1 VDYIELDGKSQD
13 MTKVNI
19 EALKEIFPDVVEE
32 GKIDFDKLRAILGD
46 EIDDNDE
53 RYNFIWHGK
62 NQAIHISQ
70 TPSIGT
76 LRPCIDRSVDWD
88 STKNIYIEGDNLE
101 VLKLLQKSYSNKIG
115 MIYIDPPYN
124 TGNDFVYSDNYQ
136 DNIQNYFEMTGQTD
150 SEGNKISSNVES
162 DGRYHTNWLNM
173 IYPRLRLA
181 RNLLRKDGFIFISID
196 DNELPNLRKIMDE
209 IFGETNF
216 IAQIMPISNPG
227 GRDYNQVAITHEYL
241 LIYSKSSESNLNELI
256 SNKKFEMFDSLGGY
270 ETRELRNRNP
280 KFMRTNRPNLF
291 YPFYINPSIMDNYGY
306 CAVSLTKMDG
316 YCIEAVP
323 LNSQGQESVWRWG
336 KSKASENILEGDI
349 DRSQIVAKKKS
360 TGGWNIYEKNRRS
373 TTKIKSIWD
382 ETEMRTEEGTRL
394 LRSLMGKTIFDHPK
408 SLDLIKRICY
418 IGTQPDSIILDFF
431 AGSSTTAH
439 AVLDLNRED
448 GGKRQFILV
457 QLPEKCNEQSEA
469 YKEGYNTI
477 CDIGIDRIKKSISSI
492 SSKYGSAA
500 LKQMTLDSG
509 IVINQDVGFRVFRL
523 DSSNIKKWS
532 GKFEDLQKSLDSFG
546 DNFITDNDRTNIDIL
561 YELILKLGLPL
572 TTSVTEYQVTD
583 TSCIYSISFGALMV
597 YLDETSSIDIAEKM
611 IKLHNEL
618 ESDIWKVVFKDNAFL
633 SDSIK
638 ANIKET
644 LKAAG
649 LDEDDFFTI

>member
-1 VDYIELDGKSQD
+1 MDNVEMDGKSLD
-13 MTKVNI
+13 ITRMNI

-32 GKIDFDKLRAILGD
+32 GKINFDKLRAILGD
-46 EIDDNDE
+46 EIDDSDE
-53 RYNFIWHGK
+53 RYNFTWHGK
-62 NQAIHISQ
+62 NQAIRISQ
-70 TPSIGT
+70 TPSMGT

-88 STKNIYIEGDNLE
+88 NTKNIYIEGDNLE
-101 VLKLLQKSYSNKIG
+101 VLKLLQKSYPNKIG

-136 DNIQNYFEMTGQTD
+136 DNIWNYLELTGQTD

-162 DGRYHTNWLNM
+162 DGKYHTNWLNM

-181 RNLLRKDGFIFISID
+181 RNLLRKDGFIFVSID
-196 DNELPNLRKIMDE
+196 DNEVSNLRKIMDE

-216 IAQIMPISNPG
+216 VAQIMPISNPG

-241 LIYSKSSESNLNELI
+241 LIYSKSSESTLNELV
-256 SNKKFEMFDSLGGY
+256 SNKKFEMFDSCGGY

-280 KFMRTNRPNLF
+280 KYMRTNRPNLF
-291 YPFYINPSIMDNYGY
+291 YPFYINPSISDKYGY
-306 CAVSLTKMDG
+306 CAVSLTKTNE

-336 KSKASENILEGDI
+336 KSKASENIIEGDI
-349 DRSQIVAKKKS
+349 ESSQIVAKKKS
-360 TGGWNIYEKNRRS
+360 TGGWNIYEKSRRS

-418 IGTQPDSIILDFF
+418 IGTQPDSIVLDFF

-439 AVLDLNRED
+439 AILDLNHED
-448 GGKRQFILV
+448 GGNRHFIMV
-457 QLPEKCNEQSEA
+457 QLPEKCKDQSEA
-469 YKEGYNTI
+469 FKEGYSTI
-477 CDIGIDRIKKSISSI
+477 SEIGIDRIKKSISSI
-492 SSKYGSAA
+492 SSNSEFTGM
-500 LKQMTLDSG
+500 KQMTFDP
-509 IVINQDVGFRVFRL
+509 VVNTNQDLGFRVFKL
-523 DSSNIKKWS
+523 DPSNIKKWS
-532 GKFEDLQKSLDSFG
+532 GQYADLQRSLESFG
-546 DNFITDNDRTNIDIL
+546 DNFISDNTRTNLDVL

-572 TTSVTEYQVTD
+572 TTNVVEYAVTE

-597 YLDETSSIDIAEKM
+597 YLDEVSSIDIAERM
-611 IKLHNEL
+611 IKLHDEL
-618 ESDIWKVVFKDNAFL
+618 GSDLWKVVFKDNGFT

-638 ANIKET
+638 ANVRET

-649 LDEDDFFTI
+649 LKEDDFFTI